1 MLEKF
6 FKLKENNTNIKTE
19 IIAGITTFMTMA
31 YILAV
36 NPNILSAAGMNAN
49 GVFIATA
56 LASCVGTLFMALFA
70 NYPFALA
77 PGMGLNAYFTYSI
90 AIGMGYGWQT
100 ALTAVFVEG
109 IIFILLSA
117 TNIRTAIFDAIPFSL
132 KTAVSVGMGFYIAL
146 IGLQNSNILV
156 GGFNL
161 FSISGYIEA
170 NPTALNAS
178 MSNVGITVILA
189 IVGTIITACMLVKN
203 VKGSILWG
211 IIITWI
217 IGIICEL
224 TGLYVPDVQLGFYSV
239 IPESIISLHFEDLKE
254 VAFKIDFSQVLE
266 SREALLNFVVVIF
279 AFLFVDLFET
289 IGTLIGV
296 SLKTDM
302 ITKDGKLPRV
312 KGALLADAFATVF
325 GAVMGTSTT
334 TTYIESASGI
344 SQGGRT
350 GLTALVVAVLF
361 GLSLF
366 FSPLFLAIPSFATTP
381 ALIIVGY
388 LMITNI
394 TNINFE
400 NNFEALPAFFCICAM
415 PFFNSVAD
423 GIAIGIISHTVFHFV
438 NPDKNKKIS
447 PVMYILTI
455 LFLLKYIFL

>member
-217 IGIICEL
+217 IGIVCEL

-266 SREALLNFVVVIF
+266 SREALINFIVVIF